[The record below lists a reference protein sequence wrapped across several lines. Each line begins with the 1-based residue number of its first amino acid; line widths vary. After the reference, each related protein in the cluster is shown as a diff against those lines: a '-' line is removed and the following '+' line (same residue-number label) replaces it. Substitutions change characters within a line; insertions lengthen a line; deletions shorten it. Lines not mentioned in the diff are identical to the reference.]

1 MDDNDNRKIGK
12 KMDGWQGYSSGW
24 LTESF
29 RYLRIVHFRIV
40 LGHFAA
46 LSSRPDHEGVHRPFD
61 VIVGRVHQ
69 SGMAGVRAAAAASD
83 RRRRRRCRRFAHGS
97 HCLNTTQLL
106 LLLLEHCG
114 GLVFFWSS
122 DMCHSDIRQK
132 RERERESKSVSPAV
146 VGFGSSHRRGRMWS
160 TARHDRVRQP
170 YVNG

>member
-1 MDDNDNRKIGK
+1 M
-12 KMDGWQGYSSGW
+12 
-24 LTESF
+24 
-29 RYLRIVHFRIV
+29 HFRIV

-132 RERERESKSVSPAV
+132 RERKRVKNCVTGRCWIRFLPPSRSNVIYGSARPRTPTLCEWVKDREREKGGDLFSLFMLKEECTT
-146 VGFGSSHRRGRMWS
+146 GHKRR
-160 TARHDRVRQP
+160 
-170 YVNG
+170 